1 MSKLALCWFTRFEN
15 VLLKKDVGLFPIYL
29 KKYFEEVFIL
39 YFTSKDD
46 ETIPQEYKGCKFICI
61 DGGGISEKMT
71 SPLKDIFLA
80 NKFCSY
86 FKHHKDISHIL
97 VFHWGLEHLYF
108 ASKIKKINPCCK
120 IWMKLD
126 SSIDGAERIIYELG
140 VPSKTP
146 FRKYLRK
153 HIQNAGI
160 KAVDLFSAETKIGVS
175 FLKDKTSFSN
185 KIFYIPNGYDDT
197 LLFYE
202 SREKPI
208 YKKEKTI
215 ITVARLGTYQ
225 KNTEL
230 LLKIL
235 KEANLRDWNV
245 KLIGS
250 VEETFLP
257 YLDSFF
263 AKNPL
268 LKEKIQII
276 GNISDEEQLLQE
288 YQKASV
294 FIFTSRFESF
304 GLSILEAGI
313 NGCYIIS
320 TDVGAIRDISTSN
333 NFCYISPESTYNNQN
348 ENVILHSMANELQKI
363 IDGNKDIQK
372 TVVSQVECLYKEFL
386 MSNIIQIDCLIDW
399 VK

>member
-294 FIFTSRFESF
+294 FIFTSRFDSF
-304 GLSILEAGI
+304 
-313 NGCYIIS
+313 
-320 TDVGAIRDISTSN
+320 
-333 NFCYISPESTYNNQN
+333 
-348 ENVILHSMANELQKI
+348 
-363 IDGNKDIQK
+363 
-372 TVVSQVECLYKEFL
+372 
-386 MSNIIQIDCLIDW
+386 
-399 VK
+399 